1 MSIPVLDRTP
11 SRGRADVVEAF
22 RRVRSF
28 TEALA
33 EPLAAEDY
41 VVQSMPD
48 CSPTKWHL
56 AHVSWFFETFVLG
69 PQRANYRSLNP
80 QYTFLFNSYYNAIG
94 ERHAR
99 AKRGLLSRPTVDE
112 TYAYRAY
119 VDEHMLD
126 LLELAEAESFDAIE
140 PTIVLGLNHEQQHQ
154 ELLVTDAKHMLAQNS
169 LHPVYRARQPD
180 RPSAPPALRWVSFAG
195 GVVEVGHTGEG
206 FAFDNEGPRHAQLI
220 HPFELGSRPV
230 TNAEYLAFMA
240 DAGYQRP
247 ELWLS
252 AGWATVQESG
262 WNAPLYWEPDADR
275 WLVQTLAGLSEVVP
289 AEPVCHISY
298 FEADAYARWAGARLP
313 TEFEWE
319 VAAQSA
325 PLEGNFIESG
335 RLHPAPLVT
344 ADADSTLARMF
355 GDVWEWTQ
363 SSYSPY
369 RGYQP
374 AEGAIGEYN
383 GKFMCNQYVL
393 RGGSCATPASHI
405 RRTYRNFFPPDARWQ
420 FMGLRLA
427 RDI

>member
-1 MSIPVLDRTP
+1 
-11 SRGRADVVEAF
+11 
-22 RRVRSF
+22 
-28 TEALA
+28 
-33 EPLAAEDY
+33 
-41 VVQSMPD
+41 
-48 CSPTKWHL
+48 
-56 AHVSWFFETFVLG
+56 
-69 PQRANYRSLNP
+69 
-80 QYTFLFNSYYNAIG
+80 
-94 ERHAR
+94 
-99 AKRGLLSRPTVDE
+99 
-112 TYAYRAY
+112 
-119 VDEHMLD
+119 
-126 LLELAEAESFDAIE
+126 
-140 PTIVLGLNHEQQHQ
+140 
-154 ELLVTDAKHMLAQNS
+154 KHMLAQNP

-180 RPSAPPALRWVSFAG
+180 RPSAPPALRWTSFAG

-240 DAGYQRP
+240 DSGYQRP

-262 WNAPLYWEPDADR
+262 WNAPLYWERDGDR
-275 WLVQTLAGLSEVVP
+275 WLVQSLAGLGEVVA

-344 ADADSTLARMF
+344 ADAESTLARMF